1 MKMKHIKGFALA
13 AVAAMTLAA
22 CGGSD
27 DAASDTTAAAEAGDD
42 YSNLKVAV
50 VYIGVP
56 DDKGWTYQHEQGI
69 LSLESELGLEVKR
82 VENVP
87 EGDEAEAV
95 MEELAAGGYNLI
107 FATSFGYGIP
117 MARVATKHPE
127 GCFQWATGAKFLL
140 TSEMGGEYATFDEIP
155 ANLGTYF
162 GAAEEARYLSGI
174 AAGKASPTGK
184 LGYVAAFPIPEVI
197 RGINAFTLG
206 AQSVNPDATVQV
218 SWTKTWFDPSVEK
231 EASESLLD
239 AGVDVLAMHQ
249 DTTAAGVAAEA
260 RGAKWVGYNSDV
272 KEAAPAAWLTAPTW
286 NWGPFYVQ
294 TAKAFAG
301 GTCPNDEYYGSMAD
315 GMVTLASFGDSV
327 DADTQALIAEKAAAI
342 IDGSFA
348 PFQGP
353 VTDQDG
359 NEVVAADV
367 RPELLDL
374 LGMSYFV
381 KGVIGSPKG

>member
-56 DDKGWTYQHEQGI
+56 DDKGLTYQHEQGI
-69 LSLESELGLEVKR
+69 LSLESELGIEVKR

-107 FATSFGYGIP
+107 FATSFGYGTP

-140 TSEMGGEYATFDEIP
+140 TAEMGGEYASFDEIP

-218 SWTKTWFDPSVEK
+218 SWTKTWFDPTIEK

-239 AGVDVLAMHQ
+239 AGVDVLGMHQ

-348 PFQGP
+348 PFTGP

-381 KGVIGSPKG
+381 NGVIGSPKG

>member
-1 MKMKHIKGFALA
+1 MEMKHIKGFALA
-13 AVAAMTLAA
+13 AVAAMTLPA
-22 CGGSD
+22 CGGRD

-69 LSLESELGLEVKR
+69 LSLESELGIEVKR

-107 FATSFGYGIP
+107 FATSFGYGTP

-140 TSEMGGEYATFDEIP
+140 TAEMGGEYASFDEIP

-218 SWTKTWFDPSVEK
+218 SWTKTWFDPTIEK

-239 AGVDVLAMHQ
+239 AGVDVLGMHQ

-348 PFQGP
+348 PFTGP

-381 KGVIGSPKG
+381 NGVIGSPKG

>member
-1 MKMKHIKGFALA
+1 MKHIKGFALA

-69 LSLESELGLEVKR
+69 LSLESELGIEVKR

-107 FATSFGYGIP
+107 FATSFGYGTP

-140 TSEMGGEYATFDEIP
+140 TAEMGGEYASFDEIP

-218 SWTKTWFDPSVEK
+218 SWTKTWFDPTIEK

-239 AGVDVLAMHQ
+239 AGVDVLGMHQ

-348 PFQGP
+348 PFTGP

-381 KGVIGSPKG
+381 NGVIGSPKG